1 MISERTKAALQAAK
15 ARGKQL
21 GQPKG
26 HFIPSDSG
34 DSRQGLAANAANA
47 QSFAERR
54 RPVLAELEDLSADA
68 AAAELSRRGVATAR
82 GGKWTASLVL
92 TVRRR
97 LED

>member
-26 HFIPSDSG
+26 HVIPSDLATRAKGS
-34 DSRQGLAANAANA
+34 AANAANA
-47 QSFAERR
+47 QSFAERL
-54 RPVLAELEDLSADA
+54 RPVLAELEDLSANA